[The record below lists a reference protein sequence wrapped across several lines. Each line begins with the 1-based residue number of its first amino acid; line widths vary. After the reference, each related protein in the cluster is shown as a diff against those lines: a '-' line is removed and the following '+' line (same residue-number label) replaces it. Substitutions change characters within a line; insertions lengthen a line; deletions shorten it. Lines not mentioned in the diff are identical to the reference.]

1 MMMKCNDIQIK
12 LMDYLDEA
20 LPESE
25 MRQVREHLQGCN
37 ECSAL
42 YHKIQESWSLAKKDR
57 IEPQPFFHTRVQQA
71 LENRKSSGTLEWKQF
86 ARQALQP
93 ALFFVVLGL
102 GIFIGIQLG
111 RGIDTRSLA
120 ENQVQSQDYIEEY
133 AENQY
138 LDGMKL
144 ETLEQEMFLED
155 SSYTAVPSEKT
166 KNNE

>member
-1 MMMKCNDIQIK
+1 MTCKDIEIR
-12 LMDYLDEA
+12 LMEYLDEA
-20 LPESE
+20 LTEEE
-25 MRQVREHLQGCN
+25 MNQVRKHLEGCAQ
-37 ECSAL
+37 CRAL
-42 YHKIQESWSLAKKDR
+42 YHRILESWELAKNDR

-71 LENRKSSGTLEWKQF
+71 LENRRSAGVTQWKKL

-111 RGIDTRSLA
+111 QGIDSSPMA
-120 ENQVQSQDYIEEY
+120 GSPVQSEDYIEEY

-144 ETLEQEMFLED
+144 ETLEQEMFLD
-155 SSYTAVPSEKT
+155 DTSYSAVPSDKT
-166 KNNE
+166 KNYE